1 MSPILLLRLP
11 LLLPAM
17 AALSVAA
24 PRIVLA
30 AEPQAV
36 ASLPGPA
43 KPTPDWTVDV
53 GASFI
58 ATPRFEGSKRL
69 LYLPLPYVGVTWR
82 DTLFASIK
90 DGVGANLYNTDLLKA
105 GIVARPNFGRYRSND
120 RRHLTGLTDVDA
132 TVEAGAFVRYTP
144 VPYLATS
151 LEVRQGVGGHEG
163 LVAEWS
169 ADLSAP
175 PLLDDKLFLSVGP
188 RVSASSQPYNR
199 AFYGVTATES
209 ARTGYAAY
217 RPSSGLRSVG
227 VGTGA
232 IYRVT
237 DTVTFSLF
245 ADYARLVGPAAKSP
259 IVKGKGG
266 SENQFTVGTALTY
279 RFTY

>member
-1 MSPILLLRLP
+1 MPPLPRPLR
-11 LLLPAM
+11 
-17 AALSVAA
+17 
-24 PRIVLA
+24 I
-30 AEPQAV
+30 AV
-36 ASLPGPA
+36 ASVVLSTVAPWAALAADRQAAQTPA
-43 KPTPDWTVDV
+43 PDWTVDV

-58 ATPRFEGSKRL
+58 AAPRFDGSDRL
-69 LYLPLPYVGVTWR
+69 LYLPLPYVGVNWR

-90 DGVGANLYNTDLLKA
+90 DGVGANLWNTDILKA
-105 GIVARPNFGRYRSND
+105 GVIARPNVGRYRSND
-120 RRHLTGLTDVDA
+120 RRSLTGLNDVDW
-132 TVEAGAFVRYTP
+132 TVEAGGFVKFTP
-144 VPYLATS
+144 LPFLTTS

-169 ADLSAP
+169 ADVSAP
-175 PLLDDKLFLSVGP
+175 PLLDDRLFLSIGP
-188 RVSASSQPYNR
+188 RVSASNQRYNKR
-199 AFYGVTATES
+199 FYGVTAAEA
-209 ARTGYAAY
+209 ARSGYAAY
-217 RPSSGLRSVG
+217 KPSAGFRSVG
-227 VGTGA
+227 VGAGA